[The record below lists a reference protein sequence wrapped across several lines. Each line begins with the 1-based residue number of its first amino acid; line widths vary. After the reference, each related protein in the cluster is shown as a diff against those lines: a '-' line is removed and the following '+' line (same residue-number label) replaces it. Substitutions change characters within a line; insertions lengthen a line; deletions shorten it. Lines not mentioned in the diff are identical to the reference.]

1 MKLLLFDAGPV
12 ISLTTNNLL
21 WLTPKLREKF
31 GGDFAITSGVHYE
44 LVQKPLETKK
54 FKFEAIQVQ
63 RMVEHKVFTV
73 LNAPAIHATALKL
86 LNIANTIFHVRK
98 QPLVIVQL
106 GEMET
111 IAAAMQFNAS
121 AIVCDERITR
131 TLIEDPHALRELY
144 ERRLHEKVEMN
155 ENALRDF
162 QKEVK
167 AIKIIRSVELVALA
181 FELGLLDEFVVN
193 VPNAKRELL
202 DSILWGVKLHGAAVG
217 EDEIAEIIKTELKK

>member
-1 MKLLLFDAGPV
+1 
-12 ISLTTNNLL
+12 
-21 WLTPKLREKF
+21 
-31 GGDFAITSGVHYE
+31 
-44 LVQKPLETKK
+44 
-54 FKFEAIQVQ
+54 
-63 RMVEHKVFTV
+63 
-73 LNAPAIHATALKL
+73 
-86 LNIANTIFHVRK
+86 
-98 QPLVIVQL
+98 
-106 GEMET
+106 
-111 IAAAMQFNAS
+111 
-121 AIVCDERITR
+121 
-131 TLIEDPHALRELY
+131 
-144 ERRLHEKVEMN
+144 RRLHEKVEMN